1 MPVKDVEVFFKID
14 TLNLKEELQDLYIYQ
29 DNIKG
34 KYEIFYNDEKK
45 FPVNLEKAFWKK
57 HGKVKSYFNIIT
69 DIKVQFNIKEN
80 LVKLTYIMKG

>member
-1 MPVKDVEVFFKID
+1 MPVKDIEVFFKID

-34 KYEIFYNDEKK
+34 KYEIYYNDEIK

-57 HGKVKSYFNIIT
+57 HGKVKCYFSIIK
-69 DIKVQFNIKEN
+69 DIKAQFNIKEN
-80 LVKLTYIMKG
+80 LVKLTYKMK

>member
-1 MPVKDVEVFFKID
+1 MPVEVFFKID

-69 DIKVQFNIKEN
+69 DIMAQFNIKEN

>member
-14 TLNLKEELQDLYIYQ
+14 TLNLNEELQDLYIYQ

-57 HGKVKSYFNIIT
+57 YGKVKSYFNIIT
-69 DIKVQFNIKEN
+69 DIKVQFSNKEN
-80 LVKLTYIMKG
+80 LVKLTYKLK